1 MRWTTIT
8 SGRVSL
14 WLTTL
19 LQLLF
24 VLQAG
29 KCCSCSH
36 LFCGLCVITSFD
48 HRAALLTGKYPQRVG
63 LAGEE
68 GTPRWIFLSLL
79 SLYVVLFF
87 FIVINCQGGYVC
99 SGKGR
104 LAVRYSNIC
113 LFGKVIS
120 QRPISKIPFLCQL
133 CYHRLTWCRLELQ
146 VVIKHHNKGVQ
157 T

>member
-1 MRWTTIT
+1 M
-8 SGRVSL
+8 
-14 WLTTL
+14 
-19 LQLLF
+19 
-24 VLQAG
+24 
-29 KCCSCSH
+29 
-36 LFCGLCVITSFD
+36 D
-48 HRAALLTGKYPQRVG
+48 
-63 LAGEE
+63 
-68 GTPRWIFLSLL
+68 FLSLL
-79 SLYVVLFF
+79 SLYLVLFF

-120 QRPISKIPFLCQL
+120 QRPNSKIPFLCQL
-133 CYHRLTWCRLELQ
+133 CYHLLTCCRLELQ